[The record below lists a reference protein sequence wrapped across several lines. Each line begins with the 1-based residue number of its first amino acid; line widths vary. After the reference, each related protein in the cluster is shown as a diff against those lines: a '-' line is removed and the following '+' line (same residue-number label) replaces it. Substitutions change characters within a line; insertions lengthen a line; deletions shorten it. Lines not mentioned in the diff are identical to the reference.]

1 MTEKRDSKKEKP
13 EQADPGKESQPL
25 FDSKSLLKSLTK
37 EPGIYQMYDG
47 QGKTLYVGKAKNL
60 KNRVSSYFRQ
70 SGLAPKTASLVSKI
84 QNVQVT
90 VTQSEMEALILEQ
103 NLIKAQRPP
112 YNILLRDDKSYPYI
126 FLSEGIS
133 PSKLEIA
140 EVKGNHYPR
149 ISLHRGSKK
158 RKGQYF
164 GPYPGVGAVR
174 ESLNFLQKTFR
185 VRQCEDSVFRNR
197 SRPCLQYQINRC
209 TGPCVGLISAED
221 YQTDVRHTE
230 MFLNGRSDELMQELA
245 NEMETA
251 AAALEYERA
260 ALLRDQIGALRSVQ
274 SQQVA
279 EAGSGELDVMAV
291 ARSGDSLCV
300 HVLYVRQGRILG
312 SRSYYYQEKLP
323 HTDGEFLAAFLPQFY
338 LSSRTREIPP
348 VILLSNA
355 IEDNELLTQ
364 ALKTQRD
371 KNVALIHQVRGPRQ
385 QWLDLAMRAAQ
396 ENLQSHS
403 QSQQSILK
411 RYETLQEALDLEEM
425 PKRME
430 CFDISHSSGELTV
443 ASCVVFDQNGPVSS
457 DYRRFN
463 IDGITP
469 GDDYAA
475 MEQAITRRYV
485 RVQKGEGVLPDILL
499 IDGGKGQLN
508 TAKAVMEE
516 LGINEVRLLGVAKGT
531 TRKAG
536 FETLFLDDA
545 GNAKVIDSDS
555 PALHLI
561 QSIRDEAHRFA
572 ITGHKHRRDQ
582 KRRTSTLEEIPGV
595 GAKRRRELLRHF
607 GGLQEVQKASIAEL
621 AKAKGISKK
630 IAEDIYSALHN

>member
-1 MTEKRDSKKEKP
+1 MSDKKPLTEFDAKP
-13 EQADPGKESQPL
+13 
-25 FDSKSLLKSLTK
+25 LLKSLTK

-60 KNRVSSYFRQ
+60 KNRVSSYFRK

-126 FLSEGIS
+126 FLSDGIS
-133 PSKLEIA
+133 PKTSEIG
-140 EVKGNHYPR
+140 EVAGTQFPR
-149 ISLHRGSKK
+149 ISMHRGAKK

-209 TGPCVGLISAED
+209 TGPCVGLVSPEN
-221 YQTDVRHTE
+221 YQNDVRHTE

-245 NEMETA
+245 NAMEKS
-251 AAALEYERA
+251 AAALDYEHA
-260 ALLRDQIGALRSVQ
+260 ALVRDQIGSLRSIQ

-300 HVLYVRQGRILG
+300 HVLYLRQGRILG

-323 HTDGEFLAAFLPQFY
+323 HSDGGFLAAFLPQFY

-348 VILLSNA
+348 SILLSHP
-355 IEDNELLTQ
+355 IDDKELLTE
-364 ALKTQRD
+364 ALKARRE
-371 KNVALIHQVRGPRQ
+371 KNVSLVHLVRGQRQ

-411 RYETLQEALDLEEM
+411 RYETLQECLDLEEL

-430 CFDISHSSGELTV
+430 CFDISHTSGELTV
-443 ASCVVFDQNGPVSS
+443 ASCVVFDQHGPVSS

-508 TAKAVMEE
+508 IAKAVMEE
-516 LGINEVRLLGVAKGT
+516 LGINDVRLLGVAKGS

-536 FETLFLDDA
+536 FETIFLDDI
-545 GNAKVIDSDS
+545 GNVKVIDSTS

-572 ITGHKHRRDQ
+572 ITGHKHRRDK

-607 GGLQEVQKASIAEL
+607 GGLQEVRKASIVEL
-621 AKAKGISKK
+621 AKVNGISKK